1 MLQGVRDRESDR
13 EEASASVVRQAI
25 CGGVVRPAIC
35 GGVVRPAICGG
46 VVRPAIR
53 GGVLRAAICSG
64 AAARKRPGPR
74 RSRARTAA
82 VVLGLVLA
90 AWLGWYLGRGPAEQ
104 TDATFLPAASF
115 LRTYVRPDGRVNRPD
130 QGNDTVSE
138 GQAYGLLLAETMG
151 QDSQFN
157 QIWQWTRVHLQLSDG
172 LFAWHANAA
181 GRILSPEPAS
191 DADLL
196 IAWALL
202 RYEGPGA
209 AVFHSDGLRVAN
221 AVLAYEVTTGADGM
235 PILTAGPWATGRP
248 ATLDPSYWSL
258 PALTGLA
265 QLTGNREWQ
274 RLADSALVLTRQL
287 TDGGRLLPPN
297 WAELTA
303 THRVLPEVAPNA
315 NDTEPQAQYGL
326 DSQRTVAWFAAS
338 CDPQARALAA
348 RWWTLLRPSVR
359 DEALALR
366 LNGTVV
372 TPTPG
377 VLPLVAA
384 ASAADAAG
392 AKVASLRLLG
402 QAVVEQRLYP
412 GYYGGAWAAFG
423 PVLIRTHILG
433 GC

>member
-1 MLQGVRDRESDR
+1 
-13 EEASASVVRQAI
+13 VVRPAI
-25 CGGVVRPAIC
+25 GAGVVRPAIC
-35 GGVVRPAICGG
+35 GGAT
-46 VVRPAIR
+46 
-53 GGVLRAAICSG
+53 
-64 AAARKRPGPR
+64 ARKRRGSRWP
-74 RSRARTAA
+74 RARTAA
-82 VVLGLVLA
+82 AVLSLLLA
-90 AWLGWYLGRGPAEQ
+90 AWLGWFLGQGPAEQ
-104 TDATFLPAASF
+104 TDATFMPAASF

-138 GQAYGLLLAETMG
+138 GQAYGLLLAETIG
-151 QDSQFN
+151 RDTQFS
-157 QIWQWTRVHLQLSDG
+157 QIWQWTRVHLQQSDG

-265 QLTGNREWQ
+265 QLTGDREWQ

-287 TDGGRLLPPN
+287 TRGGRLLPPN
-297 WAELTA
+297 WAELTS
-303 THRVLPEVAPNA
+303 TDQLLPESAPNA
-315 NDTEPQAQYGL
+315 ADTEPQAQYGL

-338 CDPQARALAA
+338 CNPQARALAA

-384 ASAADAAG
+384 ASAAHAAG
-392 AKVASLRLLG
+392 AKAASLRLLG
-402 QAVVEQRLYP
+402 LAAVQQRRYP
-412 GYYGGAWAAFG
+412 GYYGGAWDAFG
-423 PVLIRTHILG
+423 PVLIRTHFLG